1 MDALQSALASKSKE
15 ISRLPENARYRS
27 DLSSSVQG
35 LEQKSQVK
43 ELSLMKE
50 ITEVGSCLR
59 ESRMKEECLQKEL
72 DNANSMNTALNSK
85 VRRLKRKLAES
96 QIENNQLQQRMNEQ
110 SETHATLIAEKEQEV
125 SECLGTIDDLRDQL
139 MNATDDFN
147 ASQSSIANEKREIE
161 MYLVKLQAMVE
172 QMSKKLLRLSK
183 RFEQVVIT
191 RNESEAVNTDP
202 RKENAKV
209 KEDLTEAS
217 DKIKRITA
225 LHDTTEHLFKTLS
238 KKHIDLQNE
247 YQALQES
254 VLSGTAS
261 QQRLEIAQKVEQNE
275 RENQKLKRVVQ
286 KLQSKLSRTEQTNA
300 QKESGLT
307 SLQQEVQTLRGQ
319 KQENEVRIRRFMDKL
334 RDSEEA
340 FGKLNISFMEIS
352 QLNRSLGAQIVEMKA
367 QMINR
372 TEHEELRKQSETKRN
387 GTKEKI
393 AAQEKTL
400 LENDKT
406 IAIQSSEIQRL
417 EERLRTSEKELE
429 TLKDKH
435 EKKVKALKDKLTTKE
450 RELDKCQTQID
461 EMCEEIDALKD
472 SVPERD
478 DSIETS
484 REEQALRVRDLG
496 Q

>member
-1 MDALQSALASKSKE
+1 MGALQSTLASKSKE

-96 QIENNQLQQRMNEQ
+96 QIESHQQRMNEQ
-110 SETHATLIAEKEQEV
+110 SEKHATVMAEKGQEV
-125 SECLGTIDDLRDQL
+125 SECLGTIYDLHDQL
-139 MNATDDFN
+139 TNATHDFK

-183 RFEQVVIT
+183 RYEQVVIT

-393 AAQEKTL
+393 AAQDKTL
-400 LENDKT
+400 LENART
-406 IAIQSSEIQRL
+406 TAIQSSEIQKL

-429 TLKDKH
+429 TR
-435 EKKVKALKDKLTTKE
+435 KDKLTAK
-450 RELDKCQTQID
+450 
-461 EMCEEIDALKD
+461 
-472 SVPERD
+472 
-478 DSIETS
+478 
-484 REEQALRVRDLG
+484 
-496 Q
+496 